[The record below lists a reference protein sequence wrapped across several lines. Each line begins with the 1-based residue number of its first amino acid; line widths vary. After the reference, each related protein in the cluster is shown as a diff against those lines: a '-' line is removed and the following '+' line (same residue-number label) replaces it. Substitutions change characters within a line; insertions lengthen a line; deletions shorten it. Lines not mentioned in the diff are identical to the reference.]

1 VVNAHFCAGSR
12 PPIETLHTHSE
23 TAPYSTDNNSSNTPS
38 QEDSAQVSLPSDGP
52 GEEAVTTTEHP
63 SPSETNK
70 IPAEHGMEHT
80 LESSGDLPPPTND
93 KYIPGNGEARPDYLI
108 ASDDGAGPAPPVSSP
123 AESDVVSA
131 YDDQLSSD
139 AAGPS
144 EETPIVLQD
153 SVDSEPSLP
162 ENQQMDDYD
171 DDTLTSDIMV
181 LDSGDVVAIQD
192 TTVEATQLSD
202 KDEISASRFPDYVEY
217 GSADKDLQTE
227 GVKPGKETL
236 PSDQDDGQNELDNQN
251 GLFKSTAPGKSFSSA
266 GIPAPSLLSAALQ
279 VPAGQIVVPAAVD
292 PTQGSALSA
301 LQVLKVYFYFMH
313 LVSLCSTFS

>member
-1 VVNAHFCAGSR
+1 
-12 PPIETLHTHSE
+12 
-23 TAPYSTDNNSSNTPS
+23 
-38 QEDSAQVSLPSDGP
+38 
-52 GEEAVTTTEHP
+52 
-63 SPSETNK
+63 
-70 IPAEHGMEHT
+70 MEHT
-80 LESSGDLPPPTND
+80 LESSGDLPPPTDD
-93 KYIPGNGEARPDYLI
+93 KYIPGDGETRPDYLI
-108 ASDDGAGPAPPVSSP
+108 ASDDGTGPAPPMSSP
-123 AESDVVSA
+123 AESN
-131 YDDQLSSD
+131 

-144 EETPIVLQD
+144 EGTPVLHQD

-162 ENQQMDDYD
+162 ENQHMDDDD

-192 TTVEATQLSD
+192 TAGEATRSSD
-202 KDEISASRFPDYVEY
+202 KDETSASRFPDYVEY

-236 PSDQDDGQNELDNQN
+236 PSDQDEAHNELDNQN
-251 GLFKSTAPGKSFSSA
+251 GLFNSTAPGKSFSSA

-301 LQVLKVYFYFMH
+301 LQVLKVIF
-313 LVSLCSTFS
+313 